1 MGQARRRVAAVSFWR
16 RVLEPRRDERAQAL
30 YAALVEQA
38 RRPEFYLGCGV
49 PDTVDGRFEMIALHA
64 FLLLRRLKRDRQQT
78 ADLAQAVF
86 DLMFT
91 DMDEN
96 LREMGTGDQGVG
108 KRVKAMAAALYG
120 RIKAYE
126 NGLAGGG
133 LDQALRRNLFGA
145 ATPEATDVARLARYL
160 RREAAAL
167 DAADLDQLLAGQV
180 TFGPAP
186 AGTAEEKMASTAAEE
201 TA

>member
-1 MGQARRRVAAVSFWR
+1 
-16 RVLEPRRDERAQAL
+16 
-30 YAALVEQA
+30 
-38 RRPEFYLGCGV
+38 
-49 PDTVDGRFEMIALHA
+49 
-64 FLLLRRLKRDRQQT
+64 
-78 ADLAQAVF
+78 
-86 DLMFT
+86 MFT

-108 KRVKAMAAALYG
+108 KHVKAMATALYG

-133 LDQALRRNLFGA
+133 LDQAIRRNLFGT
-145 ATPEATDVARLARYL
+145 ATPKATEVARLARYL

-167 DAADLDQLLAGQV
+167 DAAGLDQLLAGQV

-186 AGTAEEKMASTAAEE
+186 ASTAAEE

>member
-1 MGQARRRVAAVSFWR
+1 MGLGVAPARRRVAAVSFWR
-16 RVLEPRRDERAQAL
+16 RVFEPRRDGRAQAL
-30 YAALVEQA
+30 YAALVKQA
-38 RRPEFYLGCGV
+38 RQPEFYLGCGV

-108 KRVKAMAAALYG
+108 KRVKAMATALYG

-133 LDQALRRNLFGA
+133 LDQAIRRNLFGT
-145 ATPEATDVARLARYL
+145 ATPKATEVARLARYL

-167 DAADLDQLLAGQV
+167 DAAGLDQLLAGQV

-186 AGTAEEKMASTAAEE
+186 ASTTAEE

>member
-1 MGQARRRVAAVSFWR
+1 MGLGMAPARRRVAAVSFWR
-16 RVLEPRRDERAQAL
+16 RVLEPRRDEHAQAL
-30 YAALVEQA
+30 YAALVKQA

-49 PDTVDGRFEMIALHA
+49 PDTIDGRFEMIALHA

-108 KRVKAMAAALYG
+108 KHVKAMATALYG

-133 LDQALRRNLFGA
+133 LDQAIRRNLFGT
-145 ATPEATDVARLARYL
+145 ATPKATEVARLARYL

-167 DAADLDQLLAGQV
+167 DAAGLDQLLAGQV
-180 TFGPAP
+180 AFGPAP
-186 AGTAEEKMASTAAEE
+186 AGTAEEGTA
-201 TA
+201 

>member
-1 MGQARRRVAAVSFWR
+1 MGLGVAPARRRVAAVSFWR

-30 YAALVEQA
+30 YAALVKQA

-49 PDTVDGRFEMIALHA
+49 PDTVDGRFEMIVLHA

-108 KRVKAMAAALYG
+108 KHVKAMATALYG

-133 LDQALRRNLFGA
+133 LDQAIRRNLFGT
-145 ATPEATDVARLARYL
+145 ATPKATEVARLARYL

-167 DAADLDQLLAGQV
+167 DAAGLDQLLAGQV

-186 AGTAEEKMASTAAEE
+186 ASTAAEE